1 MKYYIVY
8 STGLSDQNTFQ
19 SDYLFDVE
27 RLCVLNKNS
36 KYDTLNPML
45 RASLCLTFT
54 TQDHRRRLGADFGGP
69 GKNFAD
75 QSFRMTFF
83 RKKFPFQRRKFL
95 MTLFSRRL
103 YFVCFCLSLLS
114 YYYTPVY
121 CYITYKTTISEKIPL
136 PHLLYSVHSLLSYAS
151 IRPNTTSPNIGGTD
165 AWAVPTS
172 NFGAVLQF
180 PLSLRPCPRLPVLK
194 LEPTTHS
201 LQPRVHQRS
210 YSMHFSDRYACMGA
224 VIVFSAILI
233 FFSYICRIVTRN
245 MSNDG

>member
-75 QSFRMTFF
+75 QSSRMTIF

-136 PHLLYSVHSLLSYAS
+136 RHLLYSVHTFIRIYMYTLLLQ
-151 IRPNTTSPNIGGTD
+151 IGYWGD
-165 AWAVPTS
+165 GCMGTS
-172 NFGAVLQF
+172 NFGG
-180 PLSLRPCPRLPVLK
+180 LPPVSPK
-194 LEPTTHS
+194 SP
-201 LQPRVHQRS
+201 P
-210 YSMHFSDRYACMGA
+210 MPK
-224 VIVFSAILI
+224 
-233 FFSYICRIVTRN
+233 
-245 MSNDG
+245 

>member
-1 MKYYIVY
+1 
-8 STGLSDQNTFQ
+8 
-19 SDYLFDVE
+19 
-27 RLCVLNKNS
+27 
-36 KYDTLNPML
+36 
-45 RASLCLTFT
+45 
-54 TQDHRRRLGADFGGP
+54 
-69 GKNFAD
+69 
-75 QSFRMTFF
+75 
-83 RKKFPFQRRKFL
+83 

-121 CYITYKTTISEKIPL
+121 CYITYKTTISEKKFLCHTFCIQFI
-136 PHLLYSVHSLLSYAS
+136 LSYAS

-172 NFGAVLQF
+172 NFGGRPPV

-201 LQPRVHQRS
+201 LQPIVHQRS

>member
-54 TQDHRRRLGADFGGP
+54 TQDHRRSLGADFGGP

-75 QSFRMTFF
+75 QSFRMIFF
-83 RKKFPFQRRKFL
+83 RKKFSFQRRKFL

-103 YFVCFCLSLLS
+103 FIHSF
-114 YYYTPVY
+114 
-121 CYITYKTTISEKIPL
+121 IHSED
-136 PHLLYSVHSLLSYAS
+136 LYS
-151 IRPNTTSPNIGGTD
+151 
-165 AWAVPTS
+165 
-172 NFGAVLQF
+172 
-180 PLSLRPCPRLPVLK
+180 
-194 LEPTTHS
+194 
-201 LQPRVHQRS
+201 
-210 YSMHFSDRYACMGA
+210 
-224 VIVFSAILI
+224 
-233 FFSYICRIVTRN
+233 
-245 MSNDG
+245 